1 MVSCPCMR
9 PRTYVMNTKA
19 ASADPSPPLRL
30 HRLHALH
37 LADTSHLIVAIVSCV
52 FFLPLISFFV
62 CFSFLMDTWPPSAI
76 TTWSHIATS
85 TWWPMTSTTG
95 RNAYHGLAHERCWI
109 CFNFWSASRKCFCA
123 KRVCKKL
130 FIRTFPENCFQKIEP
145 HSAQTRRRRGAQR
158 SQPSLPVSISLSLH
172 LSPCCCIIQISRGFL
187 LKRFPS

>member
-30 HRLHALH
+30 HRLQY
-37 LADTSHLIVAIVSCV
+37 LADTSHLSCDCFV
-52 FFLPLISFFV
+52 RVFLPRISFFV

-109 CFNFWSASRKCFCA
+109 CFNFLVGFAKMFLREARLQKIVHTHVSRK
-123 KRVCKKL
+123 L
-130 FIRTFPENCFQKIEP
+130 FSKN
-145 HSAQTRRRRGAQR
+145 
-158 SQPSLPVSISLSLH
+158 
-172 LSPCCCIIQISRGFL
+172 
-187 LKRFPS
+187 